1 MLNKADENALGLW
14 VLTVL
19 LLTTAIIT
27 FGQQSERPLIQAAE
41 VDHIVVFSCPSGT
54 TGAFGN
60 REVGRGIDFGCF
72 DARGDKVPEGA
83 ANLNACRNTVCE

>member
-1 MLNKADENALGLW
+1 MLNKADETALGLW

-41 VDHIVVFSCPSGT
+41 IDHIIVFSCPGGS

-60 REVGRGIDFGCF
+60 KEVGRGTDVGCF
-72 DARGDKVPEGA
+72 DYVGNKVPEGA